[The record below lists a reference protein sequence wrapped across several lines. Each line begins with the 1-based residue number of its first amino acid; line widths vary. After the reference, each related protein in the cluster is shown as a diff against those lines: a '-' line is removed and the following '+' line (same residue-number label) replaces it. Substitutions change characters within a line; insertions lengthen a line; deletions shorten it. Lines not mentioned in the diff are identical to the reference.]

1 MYFIALIKMLM
12 ITEGVRCG
20 VPAVLAWVWCI
31 IGAHPPGTGP
41 GLVPGQ
47 RKLPNIAQLTLRPP
61 SHRTRHGS
69 GLLSTIYLLPIYIYV
84 DISLFLSYVMHIDNA
99 YLLKDYFGWDCYIL
113 SSLDS
118 DLSLR

>member
-1 MYFIALIKMLM
+1 M
-12 ITEGVRCG
+12 RCPG
-20 VPAVLAWVWCI
+20 SASLGLVYYWCTS
-31 IGAHPPGTGP
+31 TGP
-41 GLVPGQ
+41 GPGPGQ